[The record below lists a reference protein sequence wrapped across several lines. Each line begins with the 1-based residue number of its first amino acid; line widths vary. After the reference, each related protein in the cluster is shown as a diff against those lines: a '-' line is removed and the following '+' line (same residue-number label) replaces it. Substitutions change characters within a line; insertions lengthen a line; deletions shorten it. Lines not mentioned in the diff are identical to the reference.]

1 MLMANI
7 PKKVAVIGLDCALPH
22 MIEKHI
28 KEGKL
33 PAFKKLID
41 EGTLADNCL
50 APFPTVTP
58 PNWACIG
65 TGAWDGTHG
74 ITDFHVHKPG
84 TSPINEN
91 TEQAFSSERVK
102 AEYIWDAADKAGK
115 KCIVLNYP
123 GSWPAKMKNG
133 IMVGG
138 GGMSPN
144 EFRDGLPKLS
154 ARIQMCA
161 DQLVTNGVYPG
172 GIKGKFESASGWEN
186 VPAAGNDPLEIKF
199 TLLFPATKEKPAET
213 TWYILALQSSG
224 DSYNSVTLSPT
235 KNYSDAFCTLSPGEW
250 SKKIATNIKMP
261 NGTEREVVFRCK
273 LLELSDDAEDFRLL
287 IGALGETSGWSQPA
301 EVAKTL
307 VSEEGTFAPQGGIF
321 GLSVGWFDLDTYVEI
336 NEQYAQWMG
345 DAASTLLGNYD
356 WDLFFM
362 HFHPTDWIYHVI
374 MGEMDPNLNKDS
386 ASREKAWAAHLRI
399 YEAAD
404 RMIAQI
410 LKVCDRDTL
419 VVLVSDHGATADGT
433 PFNPYDVL
441 VPAGLCTLQAKQDTG
456 PKSKTQAVS
465 ERVIG
470 KGVGAHALIPDL
482 NKSKALPQRELYI
495 YVNLKGRDPGGIVDP
510 KDYEDVQQ
518 QIIDALL
525 SYVDP
530 MTGKRPVSMALSKR
544 DARIMGLYGDGI
556 GDVVYALYPWFGGQH
571 GPILP
576 TAEWGIGSLKALMTL
591 TGPGIKKGHRLQR
604 TVWLPDLVPTICYL
618 LDLPI
623 PAQAEGAVIYQ
634 ALKNPDFKIEEIN
647 KLKAAL
653 TRMETALQRGE
664 RQPWDKHECA

>member
-1 MLMANI
+1 MANT

-41 EGTLADNCL
+41 DGTLAENCL

-58 PNWACIG
+58 PNWACIA

-74 ITDFHVHKPG
+74 ITDFHVHQPG

-91 TEQAFSSERVK
+91 VVQAFSSERIK
-102 AEYIWDAADKAGK
+102 AEYIWDAADRAGK

-123 GSWPAKMKNG
+123 GSWPSKLKNG

-138 GGMSPN
+138 GGMSAN
-144 EFRDGLPKLS
+144 EFRDGLHKLQ
-154 ARIQMCA
+154 ARINMCA
-161 DQLVTNGVYPG
+161 DQLITNGVYPG
-172 GIKGKFESASGWEN
+172 GIRGKLAEASGWNNLPGGGE
-186 VPAAGNDPLEIKF
+186 PLEMEFK
-199 TLLFPATKEKPAET
+199 LLFPATREKPADT
-213 TWYILALQSSG
+213 TWYILVHQSAG
-224 DSYNSVTLSPT
+224 DVYDRITLSPC
-235 KNYSDAFCTLSPGEW
+235 KDFKAAFCTLAPNEW
-250 SKKIATNIKMP
+250 SKKITTTIKMP
-261 NGTEREVVFRCK
+261 DGSGREVVFRCK
-273 LLELSDDAEDFRLL
+273 LLELTDDAEDFRLL
-287 IGALGETSGWSQPA
+287 IGALGETTGWSQPA
-301 EVAKTL
+301 EIAKTL

-336 NEQYAQWMG
+336 NEQYAQWMA
-345 DAASTLLGNYD
+345 DAAYNLLSNHE

-374 MGEMDPNLNKDS
+374 MGMMDPNLNKDKDS
-386 ASREKAWAAHLRI
+386 MEKAWAAHLRI

-410 LKVCDRDTL
+410 LKACDRDTL
-419 VVLVSDHGATADGT
+419 VILVSDHGATADGA

-441 VPAGLCTLQAKQDTG
+441 VPAELATLQQKQETG
-456 PKSKTQAVS
+456 PKSKTEAVS

-470 KGVGAHALIPDL
+470 KGIGAHILMPDL
-482 NKSKALPQRELYI
+482 KKSKALPQRELYI
-495 YVNLKGRDPGGIVDP
+495 YINLKGRDPEGIVDP
-510 KDYEDVQQ
+510 ADYEKVQQ
-518 QIIDALL
+518 EIIDAML
-525 SYVDP
+525 SFVDP
-530 MTGKRPVSMALSKR
+530 QTGKRPVALALAKR
-544 DARIMGLYGDGI
+544 DARILGLYGDGI

-576 TAEWGIGSLKALMTL
+576 TAEWGIGSLKALMSL

-604 TVWLPDLVPTICYL
+604 TTWLPDLVPTICYL
-618 LDLPI
+618 MDLPM
-623 PAQAEGAVIYQ
+623 PAQTEGSVLYQ
-634 ALKNPDFKIEEIN
+634 ALKNPDFKTEEIN

-653 TRMETALQRGE
+653 ARMETAMQRGE